1 MEQYVIP
8 AVAMIVV
15 AIIEAVAARER
26 RNAKKER
33 EEVAEQ
39 RKDQEDLMVLM
50 IQGNWAAIAL
60 GEATARA
67 VQRIPDA
74 HCNGDMH
81 AALKYATDIKHQ
93 QKEFLAKLGIHA
105 VLE

>member
-1 MEQYVIP
+1 MAGYIIS

-15 AIIEAVAARER
+15 AVIEAIAAADR
-26 RNAKKER
+26 RRGGEGGGAWGQQR
-33 EEVAEQ
+33 RTYEELGVL
-39 RKDQEDLMVLM
+39 LM
-50 IQGNWAAIAL
+50 QGNGAAIAL